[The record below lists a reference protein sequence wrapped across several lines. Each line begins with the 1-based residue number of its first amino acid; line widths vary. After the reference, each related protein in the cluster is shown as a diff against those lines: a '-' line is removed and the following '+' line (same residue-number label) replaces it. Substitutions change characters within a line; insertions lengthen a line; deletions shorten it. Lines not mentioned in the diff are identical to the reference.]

1 MERNMKLEEKL
12 RRMIRQK
19 GHAYNTEKAYLQKY
33 NQFIQFT
40 KVKYGEYRHP
50 AELGKSDIQEFL
62 THLATDRNV
71 ASETQRGALSALKF
85 LYDQVLDKDLGILDF
100 APADKPRKLPVVLT
114 FNETSELLDQF
125 SGITRIQSELMYG
138 CGLRISDCLRLRVKD
153 LDFNGNTIQ
162 VNDSKGE
169 KNRLLMMPQSI
180 KGALEER
187 LKEVRYLFEQ
197 DRSKDIPGVWMPTAL
212 DEKAPSWGK
221 QWGWFWVFPA
231 SKLAIDPR
239 GGKVRR
245 HHIGRDP
252 YAKRMAAGKRKL
264 AITKEVV
271 PHTWR
276 HTFATHM
283 LLQGCDLR
291 TLQRLLGHSSIKT
304 TEIYLHVIEAMSGE
318 LVSPLDRL
326 QQFADAETKRQ
337 IPPTHAKPNARLTR
351 AG

>member
-1 MERNMKLEEKL
+1 MKLEEQM

-19 GHAYNTEKAYLQKY
+19 GHAYNTEKAYVQKY
-33 NQFIQFT
+33 NQFIQFV
-40 KVKYGEYRHP
+40 KLKYGEYRHP
-50 AELGKSDIQEFL
+50 ADLGKSDIQDFL

-71 ASETQRGALSALKF
+71 ANETQRGALSALKF
-85 LYDQVLDKDLGILDF
+85 LYTQVLEKDLGLLDF

-114 FNETSELLDQF
+114 FNETSELLKQF
-125 SGITRIQSELMYG
+125 SGTAQIQSELMYG

-153 LDFNGNTIQ
+153 LDFNGNTVQI
-162 VNDSKGE
+162 NDSKGS
-169 KNRLLMMPQSI
+169 KNRLLMMPRSI
-180 KGALEER
+180 KSALEER
-187 LKEVRYLFEQ
+187 LKEVRYLYEQ
-197 DRSKDIPGVWMPTAL
+197 DRAKDVPGVWMPTAL

-231 SKLAIDPR
+231 TKLSIDPR
-239 GGKVRR
+239 GGETRR

-252 YAKRMAAGKRKL
+252 YAKRLSAARRRLMMA
-264 AITKEVV
+264 KEVV

-304 TEIYLHVIEAMSGE
+304 TEIYLHVIEAMSGD

-326 QQFADAETKRQ
+326 EHFAKTESKREES
-337 IPPTHAKPNARLTR
+337 TV
-351 AG
+351 